1 MKHILTLREWDFLF
15 KTNPEIANSRITQDE
30 FLCDVVEQVI
40 SELQRDNTRIGYIE
54 YRIYEIV
61 GNPITNTRG

>member
-15 KTNPEIANSRITQDE
+15 KTNPTIANRHITEDE
-30 FLCDVVEQVI
+30 ILSDAVEQTI
-40 SELQRDNTRIGYIE
+40 RDLKHDNTNIGYIE
-54 YRIYEIV
+54 YRIYEIF